1 MKVSDCARLVYNVH
15 VCCTCT
21 VLHCTLKC
29 VTFSFTRTVNG
40 VYCLLSTCRNDN
52 GEDIFVH
59 QVLCNLCTVH
69 WAIQLQERL
78 SACVIVLTLYWLK
91 LSTQLAPHFFILCL
105 FPFILHP
112 PPVYVSSSNNSTP
125 LLHYFLVIYKFS
137 ISMSPSFFLYCL
149 PHLYFSLPRVSR
161 RLSSR
166 TTPTS
171 ICAVLAMERL
181 WSSLWS
187 KVPKALKQP
196 RSRVQTE
203 LPSRGVNTHVSQ
215 YAVKVHLHIVQ
226 SQILV
231 LHRNI
236 DLFSLL

>member
-1 MKVSDCARLVYNVH
+1 MKR
-15 VCCTCT
+15 
-21 VLHCTLKC
+21 

>member
-1 MKVSDCARLVYNVH
+1 MKH
-15 VCCTCT
+15 
-21 VLHCTLKC
+21 

-91 LSTQLAPHFFILCL
+91 LSTQLAPFSYYASSLL
-105 FPFILHP
+105 FSIP

-125 LLHYFLVIYKFS
+125 LLHYFWSFINSPYLCLL
-137 ISMSPSFFLYCL
+137 PSFCTAY
-149 PHLYFSLPRVSR
+149 PTYISLSHTCR

-187 KVPKALKQP
+187 KVPKGLKQP

-215 YAVKVHLHIVQ
+215 YAVQVHLHIVQ

-231 LHRNI
+231 LHRNMI
-236 DLFSLL
+236 CFLYFSWSWSWSWPFPFSTPWPTSPS

>member
-1 MKVSDCARLVYNVH
+1 MKR
-15 VCCTCT
+15 
-21 VLHCTLKC
+21 

-137 ISMSPSFFLYCL
+137 ISMSPSFFYTAYPTYISLSHACL
-149 PHLYFSLPRVSR
+149 DGYHQEQPQQVSAQCWRWRDCGVHCDPRCQR
-161 RLSSR
+161 
-166 TTPTS
+166 P
-171 ICAVLAMERL
+171 
-181 WSSLWS
+181 WSSPGHGS
-187 KVPKALKQP
+187 K
-196 RSRVQTE
+196 RSCRPGE
-203 LPSRGVNTHVSQ
+203 
-215 YAVKVHLHIVQ
+215 
-226 SQILV
+226 
-231 LHRNI
+231 
-236 DLFSLL
+236 